1 LKYLSAGMDN
11 YHKELVAVGAGTALA
26 FIPGI

>member
-1 LKYLSAGMDN
+1 MEYLSSGMDK
-11 YHKELVAVGAGTALA
+11 YHKELAVGAGTALA